1 MVGRCGANR
10 YLGGNIGRPRNLRWS
25 NVDFWEY
32 NEHNIDG
39 KGRLVLP
46 ASFRAAFEGGGVLTF
61 QGRYVGIFE
70 HSRWDARLRQL
81 RESGDFS
88 TAEIRLVMS
97 LVTEFTPDAQ
107 NRVTVPVRL
116 RERTGIER
124 EVALIGMGDHV
135 AVYAREEWKA
145 FEAEV
150 DAVGD
155 LADRLSEAL

>member
-1 MVGRCGANR
+1 MEAPVGPRD
-10 YLGGNIGRPRNLRWS
+10 LGWS

-61 QGRYVGIFE
+61 QGKYVGIFE
-70 HSRWDARLRQL
+70 HSRWDAHLRQL
-81 RESGDFS
+81 RDSGDF
-88 TAEIRLVMS
+88 TTDEIRLVKS

-107 NRVTVPVRL
+107 NRVTLPARL
-116 RERTGIER
+116 RARTGIER

-135 AVYAREEWKA
+135 AVYARDEWKA

-150 DAVGD
+150 DTGGD